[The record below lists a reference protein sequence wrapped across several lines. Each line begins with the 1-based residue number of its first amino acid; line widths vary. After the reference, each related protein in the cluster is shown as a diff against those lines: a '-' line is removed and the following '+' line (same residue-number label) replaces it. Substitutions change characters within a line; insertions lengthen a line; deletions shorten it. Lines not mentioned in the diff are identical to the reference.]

1 MTTAQPKKGTK
12 YFNTTK
18 RGEIN
23 ELREELETGKEDR
36 QKSAVKKIIA
46 AMTVGKDVSSLFP
59 NVVKCMAST
68 DLELKK
74 LVYLYIMNYAKSE
87 PDLAILAVNSFV
99 LDSQSP
105 SPLIRA
111 LAVRTMGC
119 IHVPRI
125 TEYLCQPLHR
135 CLKDPDPYVRKTA
148 AICVAKLYEISPE
161 LVETQGFLEALYDLL
176 SDGKPMVVA
185 NAVAALSEIDAAAPA
200 SVFDIDAKILSK
212 LLAGLNECAEWGQVF
227 ILDALCTY
235 APRSPREAEQ
245 VCERVTPRLQH
256 ANSAVVLGAVKLL
269 IKYMDF
275 IQQPD
280 FIQQLTN
287 KMAPPLVTLLSKEPE
302 IQYVALRNINLIV
315 QKRPQILQD
324 NIGVFFCKYNDP
336 IYVKMEKL
344 ELIIMLAAE
353 NNIDQVL
360 LELKDYSTEADV
372 EFVRKAVRA
381 IGRCA
386 IKLDQAADRCVR
398 VLLDLI
404 KTKFSYVVQEAII
417 VMKDIFR
424 KYPDRYESV
433 IEALCEALD
442 DAIEEPESKAAMLW
456 IIGEYAER
464 IDNANDLIENYL
476 DTFHDEPV
484 EVQLQLLTATVKLF
498 LKKPKQAKRMVQD
511 ALKMATEESDNPD
524 LRDRGFIY
532 WRLLS
537 ADPKA
542 ARTIVLARKPLISD
556 DTLQLESALL
566 DELLNNIGTL
576 ASVYHKPSDTFVH
589 SKLRRQNRQRVPRSP
604 AAAAAAAPASSS
616 QPPDAHTSGSLL
628 DVDQDPVP
636 VSLSTVLS
644 SPPIAR
650 SSAGSDLL
658 GLGGGDLIGATPA
671 APSPTAAPAA
681 PSPTAA
687 AGVVQSQRR
696 GLLSAQ
702 AGKGMQLIG
711 AWTRQNGQVF
721 FLMNVQNKGVE
732 PIVGPEIQFNK
743 NPWGLTQGV
752 VGPLPIPPIEAGGQ
766 ANYALPVRF
775 GGPTTDPGTPLSLN
789 LQMAIGNSTAGGQ
802 KQVFFFQDSLPFFA
816 LLSEDGQLQKREFLE
831 LWSQIS
837 PAEELKKDIDSV
849 KYPAEALPAHL
860 AARNVFFIAKSS
872 ASGRVALYY
881 SSKCMGHALLLELTF
896 SPAVPTTVQCSLKT
910 KQIALAPL
918 FFQFLTE
925 TLQS

>member
-1 MTTAQPKKGTK
+1 MASAQPKKGTK

-125 TEYLCQPLHR
+125 TEYLCQPLHK
-135 CLKDPDPYVRKTA
+135 CLRDTDPYVRKTA
-148 AICVAKLYEISPE
+148 AICVAKLHEISPE
-161 LVETQGFLEALYDLL
+161 LVETQGFLDALTDLL

-185 NAVAALSEIDAAAPA
+185 NAVAALIEIEATSTSSVFEID
-200 SVFDIDAKILSK
+200 SKILSK

-227 ILDALCTY
+227 ILDALASY
-235 APRSPREAEQ
+235 IPRTPREAEQ
-245 VCERVTPRLQH
+245 ICERVTPRLQH

-269 IKYMDF
+269 IKYMEI
-275 IQQPD
+275 IQTPETL
-280 FIQQLTN
+280 QQLTN

-386 IKLDQAADRCVR
+386 IKLDSAADRCVR

-424 KYPDRYESV
+424 KYPDRYESI

-442 DAIEEPESKAAMLW
+442 DAIEEPESKASMLW

-464 IDNANDLIENYL
+464 IDNADELIESYL

-498 LKKPKQAKRMVQD
+498 LKKPKQAKRLVQD
-511 ALKMATEESDNPD
+511 ALKMATEFSDNPD

-542 ARTIVLARKPLISD
+542 ARAIVLAKKPLISD

-566 DELLNNIGTL
+566 DDLLSNIGSL
-576 ASVYHKPSDTFVH
+576 ASVYHKPADTFVH
-589 SKLRRQNRQRVPRSP
+589 SKLRRAPKARPATSARQPSGASTASP
-604 AAAAAAAPASSS
+604 EHLPTAPVS
-616 QPPDAHTSGSLL
+616 SGSL
-628 DVDQDPVP
+628 VDIDHDPVP
-636 VSLSTVLS
+636 VPISTVLS
-644 SPPIAR
+644 SPPLAR
-650 SSAGSDLL
+650 ASPATGGADIL
-658 GLGGGDLIGATPA
+658 GLGDPSGAASSSSGSLPV
-671 APSPTAAPAA
+671 AP
-681 PSPTAA
+681 
-687 AGVVQSQRR
+687 VVLQPQRR

-721 FLMNVQNKGVE
+721 FLMNVQNKGTE
-732 PIVGPEIQFNK
+732 PISAPEIQFNK
-743 NPWGLTQGV
+743 NPFGLTQGI
-752 VGPLPIPPIEAGGQ
+752 VGPLPIPPIEVNGQ
-766 ANYALPVRF
+766 ANFALPVRF

-789 LQMAIGNSTAGGQ
+789 LQMALGNST
-802 KQVFFFQDSLPFFA
+802 KQVFFFQDSLPFHV
-816 LLSEDGQLQKREFLE
+816 LLTEDGQIQKRDYLE
-831 LWSQIS
+831 LWGQIS
-837 PAEELKKDIDSV
+837 PAEELKKDIENV
-849 KYPAEALPAHL
+849 KYSPEALASQL
-860 AARNVFFIAKSS
+860 TARNVFFIAKSS
-872 ASGRVALYY
+872 ASGRVAFYY
-881 SSKCMGHALLLELTF
+881 SSKCMGHSLLLELTF
-896 SPAVPTTVQCSLKT
+896 GTVPNTVHCSLKT

-925 TLQS
+925 VLQN